1 MSRAVRVIDF
11 LASLKGMD
19 HLQRAVGDTGAGAI
33 DLWTANVITPAPDD
47 EEGEVLSLERAD
59 GQRFIV
65 NTHKLAETLMLR
77 HARELLRVPSRSI
90 VVLVSDFEEGGSVSA
105 LVSEARAL
113 VDAGAKVLG
122 LAALDERRAPRYHR
136 GIARQL
142 VDVGVPIAALSP
154 LELAGWVRDVMRG
167 ETR

>member
-1 MSRAVRVIDF
+1 MSRAVRVIEF

-19 HLQRAVGDTGAGAI
+19 HLQRALGDTGAGAI

-77 HARELLRVPSRSI
+77 HAREL
-90 VVLVSDFEEGGSVSA
+90 
-105 LVSEARAL
+105 
-113 VDAGAKVLG
+113 
-122 LAALDERRAPRYHR
+122 AALEPDSGTVQRHLNLIRSHF
-136 GIARQL
+136 
-142 VDVGVPIAALSP
+142 DTKVGTT
-154 LELAGWVRDVMRG
+154 G
-167 ETR
+167 